1 MQNGKHKNVSTTNR
15 RERLAIR
22 REAYDDFVM
31 LGPDA
36 RIALKRGFDTMAN
49 LLKITLGPKARTV
62 AVAKMFTS
70 GLPEILDDG
79 ATIARRIVE
88 LPGRYENMGAM
99 ICRQLSWR
107 AGEDTGDGTTTAAV
121 IGQALLD
128 EATRYVAAGGN
139 VMMLKRGIERAL
151 PILEQELKAQAI
163 AITSW
168 QDVAKVAEA
177 ASGDH
182 YIGQVIGAMYDAV
195 GREGV
200 LHAEDSAQ
208 TDIVWTW
215 VDGIEWNKGYV
226 SSHMVTDQ
234 QRMEAVLENPLILVT
249 DRNIDKAE
257 QLVPILEKLN
267 QAGIKNLFILANDVS
282 GDAIGLLVV
291 NKERGIIN
299 SAACNAPSAG
309 DRRVRITEDFAI
321 SVGARMISEEQGDL
335 IEEASLYDLGRAAK
349 VIVTRD
355 YFRVFGP
362 AGDPAAIKAR
372 AEKIRRE
379 VDLEEYDHEKERTF
393 ERLGKL
399 QSKIATIWV
408 GAASESEQK
417 EKRLKVDDAIWAV
430 RAAIVNGVVPGGGLA
445 YLRCIPAI
453 QKLASSLEGDE
464 RFGVEALTR
473 TLEAPLRTLA
483 ENGGYHA
490 PAILDQLSRLED
502 GIGFD
507 VVTGEFVNLFDR
519 GILDAYNVSWCALR
533 SGISGALMALTC
545 EALILPK
552 KPETVLKP

>member
-1 MQNGKHKNVSTTNR
+1 MSTTSR
-15 RERLAIR
+15 RDRLAIR

-31 LGPDA
+31 LGPEA
-36 RIALKRGFDTMAN
+36 RMALKRGFDTMAN
-49 LLKITLGPKARTV
+49 LLKITLGPKARTI

-107 AGEDTGDGTTTAAV
+107 AGEEAGDGTTTAAV

-139 VMMLKRGIERAL
+139 VMMLKRGMEKAL
-151 PILEQELKAQAI
+151 PVLEQALKVQAVS
-163 AITSW
+163 ITSW
-168 QDVAKVAEA
+168 EDVAKVAEA
-177 ASGDH
+177 ASGDP
-182 YIGQVIGAMYDAV
+182 YVGQVIGAMYEAV
-195 GREGV
+195 GKEGV

-208 TDIVWTW
+208 TAIVWTW
-215 VDGIEWNKGYV
+215 VDGIEWSKGYV
-226 SSHMVTDQ
+226 SPHMVTDQ
-234 QRMEAVLENPLILVT
+234 QRMEAALENPLILVT

-257 QLVPILEKLN
+257 QLVPLLEKLH

-299 SAACNAPSAG
+299 AVACNAPSAG

-321 SVGARMISEEQGDL
+321 SVGARMVSEEQGDL
-335 IEEASLYDLGRAAK
+335 IEEASLYDLGRATK
-349 VIVTRD
+349 VVVTRD

-372 AEKIRRE
+372 ADKIRRE
-379 VDLEEYDHEKERTF
+379 VDLEEYDHEKERVF

-430 RAAIVNGVVPGGGLA
+430 RAAIANGVVPGGGLA
-445 YLRCIPAI
+445 YLRCIPAL
-453 QKLASSLEGDE
+453 QKLVNTLEGDE
-464 RFGVEALTR
+464 RFGVEVLMR
-473 TLEAPLRTLA
+473 TLEAPIRTLT

-490 PAILDQLSRLED
+490 PAILDQLSRMED

-507 VVTGEFVNLFDR
+507 VVTGEFTNLFDR
-519 GILDAYNVSWCALR
+519 GILDAYNVSWSALR